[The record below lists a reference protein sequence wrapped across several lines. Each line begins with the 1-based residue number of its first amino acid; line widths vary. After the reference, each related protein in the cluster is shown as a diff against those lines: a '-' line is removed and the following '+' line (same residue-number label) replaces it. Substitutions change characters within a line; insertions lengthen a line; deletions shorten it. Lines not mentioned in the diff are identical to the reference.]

1 MSDSVVTRSKSE
13 IRQWLVSAIRARQ
26 VRSVEID
33 TSLPFYSYGVDSV
46 ERMSIASEL
55 EVWLGFAIGDDA
67 LREHDT
73 IDKLAA
79 HLAGE

>member
-26 VRSVEID
+26 MRSVEID

-46 ERMSIASEL
+46 ERMSIAYEL

>member
-46 ERMSIASEL
+46 ERMSIAYEL

>member
-1 MSDSVVTRSKSE
+1 MSETVVTRSKSD

-46 ERMSIASEL
+46 ERMSIAYEL